1 MKKGLSAVLVFCV
14 LFLFISPIG
23 AQERSADTN
32 RLVREKILADKK
44 LFVAENMQLTKAE
57 AKVFWPVYES
67 YQNDELKIVKSTQ
80 KLLDDYAK
88 NYKVMTDVT
97 AKRLLNDMIQ
107 IESDRLRLKTDYIL
121 KFRTVLSDM
130 KIIRYYQLENKIFAV
145 MNYDISG
152 VIPLV
157 K

>member
-1 MKKGLSAVLVFCV
+1 MKKGLSAVLVFCL
-14 LFLFISPIG
+14 LFLFIAPIG
-23 AQERSADTN
+23 AADTN
-32 RLVREKILADKK
+32 QLVREKILADKK

-107 IESDRLRLKTDYIL
+107 IESDRLKLKTDYIL